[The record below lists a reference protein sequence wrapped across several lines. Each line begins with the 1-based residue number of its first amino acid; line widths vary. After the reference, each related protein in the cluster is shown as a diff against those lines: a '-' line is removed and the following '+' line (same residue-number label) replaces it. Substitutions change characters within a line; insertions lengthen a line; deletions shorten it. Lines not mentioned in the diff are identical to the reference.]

1 MFHLRGIS
9 LSTKKRPIYSMKSAN
24 FSFYKNQNFCKMKK
38 IYFILAVIC
47 LLASSSQMS
56 AQLIK

>member
-1 MFHLRGIS
+1 
-9 LSTKKRPIYSMKSAN
+9 MKSAN
-24 FSFYKNQNFCKMKK
+24 FSFYKNQNFCNMKK
-38 IYFILAVIC
+38 IYFFLAVIC

>member
-1 MFHLRGIS
+1 
-9 LSTKKRPIYSMKSAN
+9 
-24 FSFYKNQNFCKMKK
+24 MKK

-56 AQLIK
+56 AQLINRSLRNYNAPRWI